1 MTQQIVTMQLKQ
13 QQQQQFIRTSKYQP
27 KIKTEEK
34 QKTEKKKVINKKF
47 EEYKTKMIKSFFFS
61 KKFFLNNK

>member
-34 QKTEKKKVINKKF
+34 QKTEKKKSDKQKI
-47 EEYKTKMIKSFFFS
+47 
-61 KKFFLNNK
+61 